1 MNLIALFCYIGL
13 VCDWGHRIYV
23 YRKVI
28 NEMELSGP
36 FLLPSLI
43 IEGILFIGLALWH

>member
-13 VCDWGHRIYV
+13 VCGWGHRIYT

-28 NEMELSGP
+28 EVMNFNGP
-36 FLLPSLI
+36 ILLPSLV